1 MKPDENNNNKKKKI
15 QNHQTSWLLKNLEW
29 QVEQEI

>member
-1 MKPDENNNNKKKKI
+1 MKPDENNNKKKKI
-15 QNHQTSWLLKNLEW
+15 QNPQTSWLLKNLEW